1 MNMNKVIQII
11 IADDHSI
18 IRDGISALLKGEKQ
32 IEVAGTAA
40 NGREVI
46 ELLRTIS
53 ADIVIMDIN
62 MPHCN
67 GLEATKIITK
77 EFPDVKV
84 IALTMYDQSDSV
96 KTMVEAGAWGYLFKD
111 STREELIDA
120 IETVFKGRKY
130 FNNKI
135 FELLLMNSENATEEN
150 ETEKSILTI
159 REKEVLKLIAAEMT
173 SQQIADKLFLSIK
186 TVNAHRRNLIQK
198 AGVKNTAGLVKYA
211 LEQGLIKLKDLK

>member
-1 MNMNKVIQII
+1 MNMNKIIQII

-18 IRDGISALLKGEKQ
+18 IRDGISALLKGGKQ

-77 EFPDVKV
+77 EFPEVKV

>member
-1 MNMNKVIQII
+1 MNMNKIIQII

-18 IRDGISALLKGEKQ
+18 IRDGISALLKGGKQ